1 MVTTETFKRI
11 RNKIEKEIITILQCH
26 GVPGSGKSQIIRKLA
41 KDFPFGNNSNK
52 TDFLIKWHIQC
63 KDSDHDL
70 RNELVVLVEKL
81 TEHPFIRKLEINQSI
96 VDNLEENETKP
107 LVDFLIKVD
116 VPVLL
121 IVEDPP
127 DRQITLLKNLCANL
141 KSHAEN
147 PKPHLN
153 IIHLYISS
161 RKNTVLVEEQN
172 VPCYRLEK
180 VEGFSKQEALD
191 HLSLKEIEND
201 TDDKLAVFQFFS
213 GLPLGLNA
221 AKTFC
226 SKADINYQEYLE
238 LMKDVDYD
246 IINKENDAVMKEFGS
261 SAPHVF
267 EALVVPFSPRDKDEK
282 STVLPWKIL
291 CCLSYFHYDRIP
303 RYVFKQCCH
312 LLREKRVKKSV
323 LSNKVEVGTLVSDL
337 LDHSMCTKT
346 DEQEITFHE
355 VVLHAFRLNHFSVVE
370 DNSNTLKKSI
380 EIMCSLIS
388 KDLRKTEHS
397 TKMFKLRR
405 HLQTLLDHV
414 ENNQQIFEDK
424 DDGHLLRALTSYLHE
439 TTAAIMLGESPSLY
453 WNECGEHFE
462 RALNVMFSRDICE
475 YSKLPNDD
483 QSVDQIAHKIIK
495 VFQSK
500 ESLPSD
506 EFSIKY
512 ASKLKLS
519 FEDQRDE
526 LEFLK
531 SRTTNSQCFAELEK
545 LLSEKGPTED
555 IIEKLQKC
563 DLFLS
568 NEKYRS
574 VFYAERF
581 ASILYSWSRLVLYGD
596 PDDVNKIKKRCSWMS
611 KLSHEISIKC
621 KKSFG
626 VALLVEHLSI
636 KGGRI
641 PILLKVKESPEKELE
656 EALRVCEEYLQS
668 EEIPSMFE
676 NGLLK
681 EVYGPSTNDTRITLL
696 RYIVRI
702 NARILRGPNF
712 ELADKRCEE
721 LFELS
726 VAHAKTIR
734 ISIQCFIYCAKYYA
748 ARGDFDRAMKCFE
761 KFFEL
766 ESSCDSRFHVR
777 SWAIYNYARAV
788 IKFQCSP
795 PEHMKRAF
803 VKCENVL
810 TERDE
815 VKKSVKD
822 HLIICKNDLDK
833 KLQELGMRKRKL
845 VEETEERVV
854 AQKQEQI

>member
-1 MVTTETFKRI
+1 MVTTETLKRI
-11 RNKIEKEIITILQCH
+11 RNKIEREIITILQCH

-41 KDFPFGNNSNK
+41 KDFPFRNNSNE
-52 TDFLIKWHIQC
+52 TDILIKWHIQC

-70 RNELVVLVEKL
+70 RNELVVLDEKL
-81 TEHPFIRKLEINQSI
+81 TKHSFIKKLEINQSI
-96 VDNLEENETKP
+96 ADNLEENETKP
-107 LVDFLIKVD
+107 LVDFLVNVD
-116 VPVLL
+116 VPVLI

-147 PKPHLN
+147 RKSLLN
-153 IIHLYISS
+153 KIHLYISS
-161 RKNTVLVEEQN
+161 RKNTVLVKEQN
-172 VPCYRLEK
+172 VPCYKLEK
-180 VEGFSKQEALD
+180 VEGFSRQEALNY
-191 HLSLKEIEND
+191 LSLEEIEND
-201 TDDKLAVFQFFS
+201 TDDKSAVYQFFS
-213 GLPLGLNA
+213 GLPLDLNA

-226 SKADINYQEYLE
+226 SKAYINYQEYLE

-267 EALVVPFSPRDKDEK
+267 EALVKPFSPRDKDEK

-303 RYVFKQCCH
+303 RYVFEQCFH

-323 LSNKVEVGTLVSDL
+323 LSNKVEVGTLISDL
-337 LDHSMCTKT
+337 LDHNMCTKT
-346 DEQEITFHE
+346 DEHEITFHE
-355 VVLHAFRLNHFSVVE
+355 VVLHAFRLNHFRYVE
-370 DNSNTLKKSI
+370 DNSDTLKKSI

-388 KDLRKTEHS
+388 KDLRKTKHS

-414 ENNQQIFEDK
+414 ENNQQIFDDK
-424 DDGHLLRALTSYLHE
+424 IDEPLLRALTSYLHE
-439 TTAAIMLGESPSLY
+439 TTAEIMLDESPPLY
-453 WNECGEHFE
+453 WNECGKHFE
-462 RALNVMFSRDICE
+462 KALNVMFSREICE

-483 QSVDQIAHKIIK
+483 QNVDQIAHKIIK
-495 VFQSK
+495 IFQSK

-519 FEDQRDE
+519 FEDRADE
-526 LEFLK
+526 LEFLRSQSK
-531 SRTTNSQCFAELEK
+531 NSQCFAELEK
-545 LLSEKGPTED
+545 QLYEKAPTEV
-555 IIEKLQKC
+555 IIKKLQIC

-568 NEKYRS
+568 NKKYRS

-596 PDDVNKIKKRCSWMS
+596 PDDVNKIKKRCRWMS
-611 KLSHEISIKC
+611 KLSHDISIEC

-626 VALLVEHLSI
+626 VSLLAEHRSI
-636 KGGRI
+636 RGGRI
-641 PILLKVKESPEKELE
+641 PILLKVKGSPKELKD
-656 EALRVCEEYLQS
+656 ALRVCEEYLRN
-668 EEIPSMFE
+668 EEIPDVYE
-676 NGLLK
+676 NGLLR
-681 EVYGPSTNDTRITLL
+681 EVCGPSTNNTRISFL

-702 NARILRGPNF
+702 NARILEGGSL
-712 ELADKRCEE
+712 ELADRRCKE

-726 VAHAKTIR
+726 EAHAKTIR

-748 ARGDFDRAMKCFE
+748 AKGDFSQAMKCFK

-766 ESSCDSRFHVR
+766 ESSCDPRFHVR

-795 PEHMKRAF
+795 PQHIKCAF
-803 VKCENVL
+803 LKCKNVL
-810 TERDE
+810 TERGE
-815 VKKSVKD
+815 MKKSVKD
-822 HLIICKNDLDK
+822 HLIACKNDLDK
-833 KLQELGMRKRKL
+833 KLQKSGMRKRKL
-845 VEETEERVV
+845 VEETEEMVM